1 MKYLQII
8 TSLLFVIGTPYL
20 GASQKSIK
28 EYKVALSSGTLVL
41 DDINDLEVIGYT
53 GSDIIFMSEYE
64 DDESSDRKKG
74 LKLLNADGLNDNTGI
89 GIAVNKDGKTVVA
102 SQITSDCTCEKIT
115 VKVPRSVNVNIVSS
129 SHDGNRILVKDF
141 ENELEISTNYHDIQL
156 ENVTGPMA
164 VKTLYGNIEGSFKK
178 LSQTGSVSIYSVYEL
193 VDITL
198 PRDAK
203 ANVSLSTPYGD
214 VYTNAPITVN
224 NVDKVK
230 NVSTGN
236 GAGGSVNVC
245 SPSSK
250 SSTINGTLN
259 GGGVEL
265 SIKSSYEDIYLRQL

>member
-8 TSLLFVIGTPYL
+8 TTLFLVI
-20 GASQKSIK
+20 SIQYFATAQRSIR

-41 DDINDLEVIGYT
+41 DDINDLEVVGYS
-53 GSDIIFMSEYE
+53 GSELIFMSNYE
-64 DDESSDRKKG
+64 DDESSDRKRG

-89 GIAVNKDGKTVVA
+89 GIAVSKEGSTVIA

-115 VKVPRSVNVNIVSS
+115 VKVPRSVNVSIVSS
-129 SHDGNRILVKDF
+129 SHDGNLILVKDF

-164 VKTLYGNIEGSFKK
+164 VKTLYGNIEGTFSK

-198 PRDAK
+198 PKNAK

-214 VYTNAPITVN
+214 VYTNAAIEVN
-224 NVDKVK
+224 KTSKV
-230 NVSTGN
+230 VSTGN
-236 GAGGSVNVC
+236 GAGGSVNTC
-245 SPSSK
+245 SPSPR
-250 SSTINGTLN
+250 SSTINGKLN
-259 GGGVEL
+259 GGGVEF